1 MSVRLRL
8 ASRSSDSLP
17 SDSKFGNE
25 RTSVLKVAR
34 FFDTRGATLILQF
47 IVIAV
52 FLVCWQLL
60 GGKVLPIDVTSKPLL
75 VWHQFA
81 AYVTS
86 SAGWAD
92 IRITVEELII
102 GYALGI
108 SAGIFVGLLLGSVGI
123 LGRVFQP
130 IIAAF
135 NAIPTIALAP
145 LFLIMTGLSI
155 WSKVSVAGLIVF
167 FLMFNNTYTGRHG
180 VSDQLLNMV
189 RVIGGSKVAEIRYVV
204 FPTLVPN
211 ILAGMRAGV
220 AFAMIGVVVGEFIAS
235 ANGIG
240 NYINNQSQLFNTAG
254 TMAGIL
260 VLVIVVLIGTG
271 FVSLLQRYL
280 LRWRSH

>member
-1 MSVRLRL
+1 MSARLIF
-8 ASRSSDSLP
+8 RSSDTVPAPGKSPSL
-17 SDSKFGNE
+17 N
-25 RTSVLKVAR
+25 TSRLKAANLL
-34 FFDTRGATLILQF
+34 DAKGTTLALQLL
-47 IVIAV
+47 VIAV

-60 GGKVLPIDVTSKPLL
+60 GGKLLPIDVTSKPLL
-75 VWHQFA
+75 VWHQFS

-102 GYALGI
+102 GYAAGI
-108 SAGIFVGLLLGSVGI
+108 SAGIFVGLLLGSVSI

-130 IIAAF
+130 MIAAL

-145 LFLIMTGLSI
+145 LFLIMTGLGI

-167 FLMFNNTYTGRHG
+167 FLMFNNTYTGRHA
-180 VSDQLLNMV
+180 VSDQLLNTV

-204 FPTLVPN
+204 LPTLVPN

-220 AFAMIGVVVGEFIAS
+220 AFAMIGVIVGEFVAS
-235 ANGIG
+235 AKGIG

-280 LRWRSH
+280 LRWRSR